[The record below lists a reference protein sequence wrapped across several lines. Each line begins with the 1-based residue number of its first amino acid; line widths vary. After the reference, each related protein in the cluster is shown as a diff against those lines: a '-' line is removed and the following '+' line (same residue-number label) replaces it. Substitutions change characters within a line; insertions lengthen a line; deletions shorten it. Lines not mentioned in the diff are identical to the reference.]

1 MKIMIGADLS
11 PTPLNFS
18 LFENGDVNA
27 LLGKELVHLLGSA
40 EYRIFN
46 LERPL
51 TDTESPIVKW
61 GPCLS
66 APSRTIEA
74 IKKMDVTLF
83 TMANNHIMDQGENG
97 LKDTCRLL
105 SQNGID
111 YVGAGKNLS
120 EALKAHILEKDGIKV
135 GIYACAEH
143 EFSIAEDAK
152 PGANPFDPL
161 ESTDHIAELKEQCD
175 YVIVLYHGGKEHY
188 RYPSP
193 MLQKTCRKLVDKG
206 ADIILTQHSHCIG
219 AMEYYN
225 EKVILYGQGNFL
237 FAAKNMDECW
247 NSGLL
252 VELQIDKSGIKTY
265 FHPIV
270 REGLGVRI
278 ATDEERKQILTA
290 FEERSKEITEK
301 EKVLGKY
308 NAYADKM
315 FIGYESAMLGN
326 IGKSFLFCAL
336 NKLSGYRLIR
346 KIFSG
351 MSMVALRNAMECEA
365 HYELLVSGCRNRIR

>member
-18 LFENGDVNA
+18 LFENGDVKA
-27 LLGKELVHLLGSA
+27 LLGEELVQLLGSA
-40 EYRIFN
+40 DYRIFN

-83 TMANNHIMDQGENG
+83 TMANNHIMDQGEKG
-97 LKDTCRLL
+97 LRDTCQQLL
-105 SQNGID
+105 QNNIA
-111 YVGAGKNLS
+111 YVGVGNNLK
-120 EALKAHILEKDGIKV
+120 EASKPYILEKDGIRV

-143 EFSIAEDAK
+143 EFSIAEDKK

-161 ESTDHIAELKEQCD
+161 ESPDHIVELKKQCD
-175 YVIVLYHGGKEHY
+175 YVIVLYHGGKEYY

-193 MLQKTCRKLVDKG
+193 VLQKVCRKLVEKG
-206 ADIILTQHSHCIG
+206 ADLILTQHSHCIG
-219 AMEYYN
+219 AMENYLG
-225 EKVILYGQGNFL
+225 KTIVYGQGNL
-237 FAAKNMDECW
+237 LYVVNSDNECW
-247 NSGLL
+247 NNGLL
-252 VELQIDKSGIKTY
+252 VGVEADKKQLKIDFY
-265 FHPIV
+265 PVV
-270 REGLGVRI
+270 RTQKGVRI
-278 ATDEERKQILTA
+278 AEGEDKQLILTEFSA
-290 FEERSKEITEK
+290 RSEEIKNEITVTEK
-301 EKVLGKY
+301 YKTFT
-308 NAYADKM
+308 DKM

-336 NKLSGYRLIR
+336 NKITGYRLIN

-351 MSMVALRNAMECEA
+351 QCMVALYNSLKCEA
-365 HYELLVSGCRNRIR
+365 HYELLVSSVKNQIE